1 MISVGLTYFL
11 EKLIEKNFIDN
22 RPSHYLN
29 KNFKKYTP
37 ERRWLLRGV
46 FSVFLFN

>member
-22 RPSHYLN
+22 SSSHYLN

-37 ERRWLLRGV
+37 ERRVASPGRV
-46 FSVFLFN
+46 RCFSI

>member
-22 RPSHYLN
+22 S
-29 KNFKKYTP
+29 
-37 ERRWLLRGV
+37 
-46 FSVFLFN
+46 SVRHLIFVHGMEWRKG